1 MIELSFKEI
10 KHSDLRKFRQEI
22 WNNRE
27 LCLTSPIEELG
38 KLFFKKLIDN
48 NIFDKY
54 QFQEIRTK
62 YIKDL
67 HYEQSKA
74 IVNNIEVDLPKIPEK
89 EKDFFAYICKRYLG
103 FKKEPR
109 LCLLDLY
116 QNAAEDIR
124 EIDERIN
131 KYKEHI
137 ENEQNKKSEST
148 DNDGD
153 GYTKALIEH
162 YIKVNK
168 DAKNQIISFITS
180 EDIKICAIEE
190 SSKSTI
196 FPQNPYT
203 YSYREEYRYQPSRYN
218 KEKLSKI
225 ANKFLDIT
233 CQELKDLEILHKNGD
248 PEFYEYAHEYIS
260 DRNIVVKIK
269 EYIQKN
275 HFLKAREN
283 ILNPILNF
291 YEQNEFLLFLNLT
304 PLQIEGIFHD
314 YCIGLGVSKE
324 LLKKASIGQKLDEIV
339 KKNPNLQD
347 FEYFKFIFPNTRNR
361 VAHGK
366 LVNNLE
372 EAREISCLLVLD
384 LHDVCNRITT
394 DNNIPINLMVDILKK
409 IKDGE
414 TSNENLLKLE
424 YGYIKNLDIPDF
436 YNLAEEKQLAKE
448 KCNKDSFFQYLD
460 DTITKSNNI
469 YFIGTIEKIVNSLK
483 KQSIQVS
490 LCSKLL
496 IDINHHNRKPGKFDL
511 DFIKFCDFCDE
522 ECDRYLGVGS

>member
-1 MIELSFKEI
+1 MIEISFKEI
-10 KHSDLRKFRQEI
+10 ENSDLRKFRQEI

-54 QFQEIRTK
+54 QFQEIRNK
-62 YIKDL
+62 YIEDL
-67 HYEQSKA
+67 HHKELQA
-74 IVNNIEVDLPKIPEK
+74 TVTNINTGEIIKVDLPKIPEK
-89 EKDFFAYICKRYLG
+89 EKDFFAYISEKYLG

-109 LCLLDLY
+109 LCLLKLY

-131 KYKEHI
+131 EYQNQKDIK
-137 ENEQNKKSEST
+137 NEKNKKSEST
-148 DNDGD
+148 ENDGD
-153 GYTKALIEH
+153 GYTKELIEH
-162 YIKVNK
+162 YIKVNEN
-168 DAKNQIISFITS
+168 AKNEIIRFITS
-180 EDIKICAIEE
+180 EEIKICAIEE
-190 SSKSTI
+190 SSKSTF

-225 ANKFLDIT
+225 ANKFLDIP
-233 CQELKDLEILHKNGD
+233 CQKLKELEILNKNGN
-248 PEFYEYAHEYIS
+248 PEFYEYAHGYIS
-260 DRNIVVKIK
+260 DRTIVVKIK

-291 YEQNEFLLFLNLT
+291 YEQNDFLLFVNLT

-324 LLKKASIGQKLDEIV
+324 LLEKASIGQKLDEIV

-409 IKDGE
+409 IKNGE

-424 YGYIKNLDIPDF
+424 YGYIKHLDIPDF
-436 YNLAEEKQLAKE
+436 YNLVEVKQLAKRMCKE
-448 KCNKDSFFQYLD
+448 DSFFEFLD
-460 DTITKSNNI
+460 KKITDSNNKD
-469 YFIGTIEKIVNSLK
+469 FIKAIEKIVNSLK
-483 KQSIQVS
+483 RENIQIS
-490 LCSKLL
+490 RCGELL
-496 IDINHHNRKPGKFDL
+496 RKINHPGNPKLGKFDL
-511 DFIKFCDFCDE
+511 DFIQFCQ
-522 ECDRYLGVGS
+522 LLS

>member
-1 MIELSFKEI
+1 MTEISFKEI
-10 KHSDLRKFRQEI
+10 KCSDLRKFRQKI

-27 LCLTSPIEELG
+27 LCLTFPIEELG
-38 KLFFKKLIDN
+38 KLFFKELLN
-48 NIFDKY
+48 NDIFDKY
-54 QFQEIRTK
+54 QFQEIRDK
-62 YIKDL
+62 YIE
-67 HYEQSKA
+67 HFHGNESQ
-74 IVNNIEVDLPKIPEK
+74 ITVPNISTGEIIKVDLPKIPEK
-89 EKDFFAYICKRYLG
+89 EKDFFAYISKQYLG

-109 LCLLDLY
+109 LCLLKYY

-124 EIDERIN
+124 EIDQRIN
-131 KYKEHI
+131 EYQNQKDIK
-137 ENEQNKKSEST
+137 NEKNKKSEST
-148 DNDGD
+148 ENDSD
-153 GYTKALIEH
+153 CYTKELIEH
-162 YIKVNK
+162 YIKVNEN
-168 DAKNQIISFITS
+168 AKNEIIRFITS

-190 SSKSTI
+190 SSKSAI

-218 KEKLSKI
+218 QEKLSKI
-225 ANKFLDIT
+225 ANKFLDIS
-233 CQELKDLEILHKNGD
+233 CQKLKELEILHKNGN
-248 PEFYEYAHEYIS
+248 PEFYEYTYEYIS
-260 DRNIVVKIK
+260 EKNIVAKIK

-324 LLKKASIGQKLDEIV
+324 LLEKASIGQKLDEIV

-448 KCNKDSFFQYLD
+448 KCNKNSFFQYLD

-469 YFIGTIEKIVNSLK
+469 YFIRTIEKIVNSLK
-483 KQSIQVS
+483 KQNIQVS
-490 LCSKLL
+490 LCSELL
-496 IDINHHNRKPGKFDL
+496 RKINHPDNPKLGKFDF
-511 DFIKFCDFCDE
+511 DFIKFCQ
-522 ECDRYLGVGS
+522 LLS